1 MRQLVLPPSW
11 ESQARDGTLTL
22 RGKEAKRLAAVLRL
36 MPEDSLPA
44 LAPDGRRFNAT
55 VKAVSPSS
63 VELFLTPLASVPGF
77 LPDVR
82 AGKLPVAAAQRDAAG
97 GPEPSAN
104 AELPRLVLA
113 VGLLKGSKLDELA
126 RASVEA
132 GAAALVTLA
141 TSRSAPRGEYA
152 GRMERLRRVIAEA
165 LGQSGSPT
173 ATALIGPLSIE
184 EFIGRYPASA
194 AASPSREAACERR
207 GIVFHELPLG
217 KSSLHRYCT
226 GTPAEIVACVGPE
239 GGFSDEELDAL
250 AAGGYQTAWLGPTV
264 LRAETAALFA
274 LASIRILCLERSS
287 WITTKSDG

>member
-11 ESQARDGTLTL
+11 ESQVRDGALTL
-22 RGKEAKRLAAVLRL
+22 RGREAKRLALVLRL
-36 MPEDSLPA
+36 MPGDGLPA
-44 LAPDGRRFNAT
+44 LAPDGRRFSAT
-55 VKAVSPSS
+55 VQALSPSS
-63 VELFLTPLASVPGF
+63 VELLLRPLAGDPGF

-82 AGKLPVAAAQRDAAG
+82 AGRVPSAAAPHEPAG
-97 GPEPSAN
+97 GPEASAN
-104 AELPRLVLA
+104 AGLPRLVLA
-113 VGLLKGSKLDELA
+113 VGLLKGSKLDDLA
-126 RASVEA
+126 RAAVEA
-132 GAAALVTLA
+132 GAAALVLLA
-141 TSRSAPRGEYA
+141 TGRSAPRGEYA
-152 GRMERLRRVIAEA
+152 GRMERIRRVMAEA
-165 LGQSGSPT
+165 LGQSGSPS
-173 ATALIGPLSIE
+173 ATSLVGPLSIE

-194 AASPSREAACERR
+194 AAAPAGDEPYERR

-239 GGFSDEELDAL
+239 GGFSDGELDAL
-250 AAGGYQTAWLGPTV
+250 ATGGYQTAWLGPTV

>member
-1 MRQLVLPPSW
+1 MRQFVLPPSW
-11 ESQARDGTLTL
+11 ESDARDGSLLL

-36 MPEDSLPA
+36 NTEDSLPA
-44 LAPDGRRFNAT
+44 LAPDGRRFTAM
-55 VKAVSPSS
+55 VKTVSPSS
-63 VELFLTPLASVPGF
+63 VELILKPLDGKPGF
-77 LPDVR
+77 LPDIR
-82 AGKLPVAAAQRDAAG
+82 AGKASSSAAAKMDGLEALG
-97 GPEPSAN
+97 
-104 AELPRLVLA
+104 LPRLILA

-126 RASVEA
+126 RAAVEA

-141 TSRSAPRGEYA
+141 TSRSVPRGEYA
-152 GRMERLRRVIAEA
+152 GRMDRLRRVIAEA
-165 LGQSGSPT
+165 LGQSGSATP
-173 ATALIGPLSIE
+173 TALIGPLSLG
-184 EFIGRYPASA
+184 EFVERYPATDAVPASSA
-194 AASPSREAACERR
+194 EAAYERR

-226 GTPAEIVACVGPE
+226 GTPDEIVACVGPE

-250 AAGGYQTAWLGPTV
+250 TMKGYQTAWLGPTV